1 MKHLVVGRL
10 SINVKWILE
19 KELTLEPVISVL
31 KSQFFCLH
39 LTLLWIHHLTFL
51 YFNLFLFK
59 TNIGF
64 IF

>member
-31 KSQFFCLH
+31 KSQFCLH
-39 LTLLWIHHLTFL
+39 LMLLWIRHLTFL
-51 YFNLFLFK
+51 CFNLFLFK